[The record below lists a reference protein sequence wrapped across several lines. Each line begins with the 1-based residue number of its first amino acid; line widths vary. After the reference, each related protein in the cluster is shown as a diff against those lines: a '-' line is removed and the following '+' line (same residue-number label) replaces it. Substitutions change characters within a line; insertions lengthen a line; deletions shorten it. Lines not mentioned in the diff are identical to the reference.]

1 MNNLRVLLS
10 GLFWVASFF
19 LLGCSANIEQTIEV
33 TPSELPVME
42 STLASTTLPVPTDT
56 SFPTS
61 TPAPATAEPSATS
74 VVPTE
79 TTTPVPTVQISSTNT
94 KEPGMPETGI
104 WISNPENQDS
114 RVWIQFEVYYVDGQ
128 PMVDV
133 LNACVD
139 YSCEWLGDEF
149 EVEACSDNLSPSGIP
164 VKNGRLNIDFKGIL
178 NERITNKSRLGL
190 INGEFIQPDVITGT
204 WVLPSCDFW
213 IPLDISY
220 NGPKS
225 TP

>member
-42 STLASTTLPVPTDT
+42 STLASTTLPVTTDT

-61 TPAPATAEPSATS
+61 TPELATAEPSATS

-94 KEPGMPETGI
+94 KEPGMPEAGI
-104 WISNPENQDS
+104 WISNSDNQDS
-114 RVWIQFEVYYVDGQ
+114 RVWLQFEVY
-128 PMVDV
+128 
-133 LNACVD
+133 
-139 YSCEWLGDEF
+139 
-149 EVEACSDNLSPSGIP
+149 
-164 VKNGRLNIDFKGIL
+164 
-178 NERITNKSRLGL
+178 
-190 INGEFIQPDVITGT
+190 
-204 WVLPSCDFW
+204 
-213 IPLDISY
+213 
-220 NGPKS
+220 
-225 TP
+225 